1 MSEYFVSLKS
11 CLLGMK
17 ACGSAHQWARK
28 LESFG
33 HTIKLMPPQ
42 YVKPYVKTNKND
54 ATDAEVICE
63 AVTRPNMHFV
73 PIKSTEQQA
82 ILSLHRIRQ
91 GYVKARTAHANQI
104 RGLLAEFGLEIPQG
118 IGYISK
124 RVPDIIED
132 ASNELPGKMTA
143 DGGHQ
148 NWPVNTCLR
157 SITANC
163 RNIHCER
170 SCLI

>member
-1 MSEYFVSLKS
+1 MNITTIGIDLAKSVFQLHGIDSSGKVQIKKQIKRAQMAEFFVSLKP
-11 CLLGMK
+11 CLVGME
-17 ACGSAHQWARK
+17 ACGSAHHWARK

-33 HTIKLMPPQ
+33 HTVKLMPPQ

-54 ATDAEVICE
+54 AADAEAICE

-82 ILSLHRIRQ
+82 ILSLHRMRQ
-91 GYVKARTAHANQI
+91 GYVKARTAQANQI

-124 RVPDIIED
+124 RVPDCHG
-132 ASNELPGKMTA
+132 SLNGSK
-143 DGGHQ
+143 
-148 NWPVNTCLR
+148 
-157 SITANC
+157 S
-163 RNIHCER
+163 
-170 SCLI
+170 

>member
-1 MSEYFVSLKS
+1 MDITTIGLDLANSVFQLHGIDSSGKVLIKKQIKRAQMAEFFVSLKP
-11 CLLGMK
+11 CLVGME
-17 ACGSAHQWARK
+17 ACGSAHHWARK

-33 HTIKLMPPQ
+33 HTVKLMPPQ

-54 ATDAEVICE
+54 AADAEAICE

-91 GYVKARTAHANQI
+91 GYVKARTAQANQI
-104 RGLLAEFGLEIPQG
+104 RGLLAEFGLEIPRG

-124 RVPDIIED
+124 RVPDISED
-132 ASNELPGKMTA
+132 K
-143 DGGHQ
+143 
-148 NWPVNTCLR
+148 
-157 SITANC
+157 
-163 RNIHCER
+163 
-170 SCLI
+170 